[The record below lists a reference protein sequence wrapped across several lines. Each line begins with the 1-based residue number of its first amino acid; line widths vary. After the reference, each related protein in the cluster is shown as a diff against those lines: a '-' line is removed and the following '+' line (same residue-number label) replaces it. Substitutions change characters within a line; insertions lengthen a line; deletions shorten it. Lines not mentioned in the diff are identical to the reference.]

1 MSSKIFNFDNSYRC
15 LSPQFFSEILPTPVS
30 SPELVIFNDKLAADL
45 DLNFDNFSAKQRA
58 EIFSGNQI
66 PRSAEPIAQAYAGHQ
81 FGNFVILGDGRA
93 ILLGEHLTQKNQRF
107 DVQLKGS
114 GRTQY
119 SRRGDGRA
127 ALAPMLREYIIS
139 EAMNKLKI
147 PTTRSLAVVKTG
159 EKVYRETE
167 FPGAILTRIA
177 SSHIRVGTF
186 QFAAALHGKEAV
198 EQLMNYAIKRHF
210 PECEN
215 ARDFFKKVIAAQADL
230 IVNWLRVGFIHGVM
244 NTDNMSI
251 CGETIDYGPCA
262 FLDEYDPQ
270 KTFSSIDYYGRY
282 AFANQP
288 IIAQWNLARLAET
301 LLPLLANDLNEA
313 REIAEDE
320 LDNFYKIYQKKY
332 GQMMRQKLGFAGFEA
347 EDESLIEQILR
358 WMRQNKIDY
367 TNFFC
372 DLMSGKNFDQDWFKK
387 WQERRAKNQ
396 LIADSNQIMRRAN
409 PLIIPRNHLVEE
421 ALAAANNDDF
431 EKFKKLLSA
440 LKNPYEQSDDKK
452 PYQIAP
458 EESEKVR
465 QTFCGT

>member
-30 SPELVIFNDKLAADL
+30 SPELVIFNDKLAAAL

-139 EAMNKLKI
+139 EAMNELKI

-301 LLPLLANDLNEA
+301 LLPLLANNLNEA
-313 REIAEDE
+313 REIAENE
-320 LDNFYKIYQKKY
+320 LENFYKNYQKKY
-332 GQMMRQKLGFAGFEA
+332 WQMMRQKLGFAGFEA
-347 EDESLIEQILR
+347 EDEKLIEQILR
-358 WMRQNKIDY
+358 WMQQNKIDY

-372 DLMSGKNFDQDWFKK
+372 DLMNGEIFDQVWFKK
-387 WQERRAKNQ
+387 WQERRAQNQ
-396 LIADSNQIMRRAN
+396 SISDSNQMMQKAN

-421 ALAAANNDDF
+421 ALESANNDDF
-431 EKFKKLLSA
+431 TKLKKLLSA

-458 EESEKVR
+458 KESEKVR

>member
-1 MSSKIFNFDNSYRC
+1 MSSKLFYFDNSYC
-15 LSPQFFSEILPTPVS
+15 GLSPYFFSKILPTPVS
-30 SPELVIFNDKLAADL
+30 SPELVIFNDDLAANL
-45 DLNFDNFSAKQRA
+45 DLNFENFSAKQRA
-58 EIFSGNQI
+58 EIFSGNLLPQD
-66 PRSAEPIAQAYAGHQ
+66 AEPIAQAYAGHQ

-93 ILLGEHLTQKNQRF
+93 ILLGEHLTRNNQRF

-139 EAMNKLKI
+139 EAMNELKI

-159 EKVYRETE
+159 EKVYRETD
-167 FPGAILTRIA
+167 FSGAILTRIA

-198 EQLMNYAIKRHF
+198 EQLLNYVIKRHF
-210 PECEN
+210 PESKN
-215 ARDFFKKVIAAQADL
+215 AHDFFKQVIEAQTDL

-270 KTFSSIDYYGRY
+270 KTFSSIDHYGRY

-301 LLPLLANDLNEA
+301 LLPLLANNLNEA
-313 REIAEDE
+313 REIAENE
-320 LDNFYKIYQKKY
+320 LENFYKIYQKKY
-332 GQMMRQKLGFAGFEA
+332 WQMMRQKLGFAGFET
-347 EDESLIEQILR
+347 EDEKLIEQILR
-358 WMRQNKIDY
+358 WMQQNKIDY

-372 DLMSGKNFDQDWFKK
+372 DLMNGEIFDQVWFKK
-387 WQERRAKNQ
+387 WQERRAQNQ
-396 LIADSNQIMRRAN
+396 SISDSNQMMRRFN
-409 PLIIPRNHLVEE
+409 PLVIPRNHLVEE
-421 ALAAANNDDF
+421 ALASANNDDF
-431 EKFKKLLSA
+431 EKLKKLLSA
-440 LKNPYEQSDDKK
+440 LKNPYAESDDKK
-452 PYQIAP
+452 AYQIAP
-458 EESEKVR
+458 KESEKVR

>member
-1 MSSKIFNFDNSYRC
+1 
-15 LSPQFFSEILPTPVS
+15 
-30 SPELVIFNDKLAADL
+30 
-45 DLNFDNFSAKQRA
+45 
-58 EIFSGNQI
+58 
-66 PRSAEPIAQAYAGHQ
+66 
-81 FGNFVILGDGRA
+81 
-93 ILLGEHLTQKNQRF
+93 
-107 DVQLKGS
+107 
-114 GRTQY
+114 
-119 SRRGDGRA
+119 
-127 ALAPMLREYIIS
+127 
-139 EAMNKLKI
+139 
-147 PTTRSLAVVKTG
+147 
-159 EKVYRETE
+159 
-167 FPGAILTRIA
+167 
-177 SSHIRVGTF
+177 
-186 QFAAALHGKEAV
+186 
-198 EQLMNYAIKRHF
+198 
-210 PECEN
+210 
-215 ARDFFKKVIAAQADL
+215 
-230 IVNWLRVGFIHGVM
+230 
-244 NTDNMSI
+244 
-251 CGETIDYGPCA
+251 
-262 FLDEYDPQ
+262 LDEYDPQ